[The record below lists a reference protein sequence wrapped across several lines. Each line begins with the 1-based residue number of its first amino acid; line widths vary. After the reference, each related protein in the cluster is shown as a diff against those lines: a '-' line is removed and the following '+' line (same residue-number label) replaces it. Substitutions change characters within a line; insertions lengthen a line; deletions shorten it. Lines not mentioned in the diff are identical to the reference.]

1 LTCIGRCFNVAS
13 DHQCGAG
20 IRVPFGKVDMAV
32 NRSKHSGKAAER
44 PDGHSPTAAVVARI
58 ESEVRATAGELIG
71 KVQDARLKAHAATL
85 RIEGDVRR
93 KAGGIKRSVDRFQD
107 EAKFIKNWV
116 DSPLKLGA
124 VAPSSPFLARVM
136 AERIDP
142 AAQGPVIEIGPGTG
156 PVTEAL
162 IARGVPEDRLVLVE
176 FNPEF
181 CTLLR
186 RRFPRA
192 TIVEGDAY
200 ALDRTLEG
208 VLSEP
213 AAAVVSS
220 LPLTTRKPVERL
232 ALIDRAFRLMR
243 EGAPFVQ
250 FTYSVM
256 SPIPV
261 RKAGLVATVSDWVLR
276 NLPPA
281 RVWTYRKP
289 AIA

>member
-1 LTCIGRCFNVAS
+1 MPVDRSSGGRKSAS
-13 DHQCGAG
+13 
-20 IRVPFGKVDMAV
+20 
-32 NRSKHSGKAAER
+32 R

-58 ESEVRATAGELIG
+58 EGEVRATAGELIG

-85 RIEGDVRR
+85 RIEGDMRR
-93 KAGGIKRSVDRFQD
+93 KAGGLKRSVDRFQD

-124 VAPSSPFLARVM
+124 VAPSSPFLARAM

-142 AAQGPVIEIGPGTG
+142 TAQGPVIEIGPGTG

-162 IARGVPEDRLVLVE
+162 IARGVAEDRLVLVE
-176 FNPEF
+176 FNPDF

-186 RRFPRA
+186 QRFPKA
-192 TIVEGDAY
+192 TIIQGDAY
-200 ALDRTLEG
+200 ALDTTLDG

-213 AAAVVSS
+213 ASAVVSS

-232 ALIDRAFRLMR
+232 ALVDRAFKLMR

-250 FTYSVM
+250 FTYSMM
-256 SPIPV
+256 SPVSV
-261 RKAGLVATVSDWVLR
+261 RKAGLVATVSDWILR